1 MEPASEPG
9 LSSRKRRPVCDMF
22 KAVHTQPVTP
32 QPEYQAFLLV
42 TPDTRSS
49 GYAVQMNYAG
59 ERSGTD
65 IVNAEEKRPFLETAV
80 FFRL

>member
-1 MEPASEPG
+1 MLKLGRYWPWKTV
-9 LSSRKRRPVCDMF
+9 SSHL
-22 KAVHTQPVTP
+22 KAVHTQP
-32 QPEYQAFLLV
+32 V

>member
-1 MEPASEPG
+1 MQPASEPG
-9 LSSRKRRPVCDMF
+9 LSSRKRRPV
-22 KAVHTQPVTP
+22 HTQP
-32 QPEYQAFLLV
+32 V

-49 GYAVQMNYAG
+49 GYAMQMNYAG

>member
-1 MEPASEPG
+1 
-9 LSSRKRRPVCDMF
+9 MF
-22 KAVHTQPVTP
+22 IKAVHTQP
-32 QPEYQAFLLV
+32 V

-65 IVNAEEKRPFLETAV
+65 IVNAEEKGPFLETAV

>member
-9 LSSRKRRPVCDMF
+9 LSSRKRRPVCDM
-22 KAVHTQPVTP
+22 AVHTQPVTP
-32 QPEYQAFLLV
+32 N
-42 TPDTRSS
+42 TRSS
-49 GYAVQMNYAG
+49 GYAVHMNYAG

>member
-9 LSSRKRRPVCDMF
+9 LISRKRWPVCDMF
-22 KAVHTQPVTP
+22 IKAVHTQP
-32 QPEYQAFLLV
+32 V

>member
-1 MEPASEPG
+1 MEPASEPS

-22 KAVHTQPVTP
+22 KAVHTQP
-32 QPEYQAFLLV
+32 V

>member
-1 MEPASEPG
+1 
-9 LSSRKRRPVCDMF
+9 MF
-22 KAVHTQPVTP
+22 KAVHTQP
-32 QPEYQAFLLV
+32 V

>member
-1 MEPASEPG
+1 M
-9 LSSRKRRPVCDMF
+9 
-22 KAVHTQPVTP
+22 
-32 QPEYQAFLLV
+32 

-65 IVNAEEKRPFLETAV
+65 IVNAEEKRPFLEIAV

>member
-9 LSSRKRRPVCDMF
+9 LSFRKRRPV
-22 KAVHTQPVTP
+22 HTQP
-32 QPEYQAFLLV
+32 V

>member
-9 LSSRKRRPVCDMF
+9 LSSRKRRPV
-22 KAVHTQPVTP
+22 HTQPVTP
-32 QPEYQAFLLV
+32 DA
-42 TPDTRSS
+42 RSS

-65 IVNAEEKRPFLETAV
+65 IVNAEERRPFLETAV

>member
-9 LSSRKRRPVCDMF
+9 LGSRKRRPV
-22 KAVHTQPVTP
+22 HTQP
-32 QPEYQAFLLV
+32 V

>member
-32 QPEYQAFLLV
+32 
-42 TPDTRSS
+42 DMRSS

>member
-32 QPEYQAFLLV
+32 A
-42 TPDTRSS
+42 TRSS

>member
-9 LSSRKRRPVCDMF
+9 LSSRKRRPVL
-22 KAVHTQPVTP
+22 TQP
-32 QPEYQAFLLV
+32 V